1 MFDYIDRL
9 LRANGYAPHGYCLL
23 WQPELIWTHVLAD
36 ALIAAAYFSI
46 PVALVFFVRTRKD
59 VVFGWVF
66 WCFAL
71 FIMACGS
78 THIMSIWTLWHSDY
92 GLEALVKV
100 ATAAISVAT
109 AIALWPLLPKAL
121 AIPSP
126 QQLALANDELAARVS
141 ERDVAIEQLQ
151 AEILERQR
159 AEDALRQAQKMDAV
173 GQLTGGIAHD
183 FNNLLQVMAGSL
195 DLIRRNAESPDR
207 VSRFAA
213 NGLQA
218 AERATKLTGQLLAF
232 SRTQKLELQSVLVEP
247 LIVNMQDL
255 LARTLGPGVL
265 IETDLDGENMVA
277 ADPNQLEL
285 AILNLAINARDA
297 MPEGGQLKI
306 STARVNV
313 TDEVEVEAGD
323 YLQISVTDT
332 GTGMMPEVLARAA
345 EPFFTTKEVGK
356 GTGLGLSTVYGI
368 ARQSG
373 GTVRLESE
381 PGEGTI
387 VNLLLRRL
395 PAPAMDAP
403 TNLNDDWPER
413 GKYVRP
419 ATILVVDDD
428 DEVRTNLTDSLTAL
442 GHQVIAAADG
452 KAALAALQAREP
464 DLMLLDFAMPGMN
477 GAEVARRV
485 RERWP
490 VLPIVFAS
498 GYADTAALEAAIG
511 RNTPMLRKPFT
522 IDQLSRILSR
532 ELGRAA

>member
-1 MFDYIDRL
+1 MLDYLDML

-23 WQPELIWTHVLAD
+23 WQPGLIWTHVISD

-46 PVALVFFVRTRKD
+46 PVALVVFVRTRKD

-92 GLEALVKV
+92 GVEALVKV

-126 QQLALANDELAARVS
+126 QQLELANHALAARVS
-141 ERDVAIEQLQ
+141 ERDVAIERLQ
-151 AEILERQR
+151 DEILERQR
-159 AEDALRQAQKMDAV
+159 AEDTLRQAQKMDAV

-195 DLIRRNAESPDR
+195 DLIRRNAENPER
-207 VSRFAA
+207 VSRFAD

-255 LARTLGPGVL
+255 LARTLGPGIL

-306 STARVNV
+306 STARVSV
-313 TDEVEVEAGD
+313 TDDIEVEAGD
-323 YLQISVTDT
+323 YLQISVMDA
-332 GTGMMPEVLARAA
+332 GAGMTAEVLARAA
-345 EPFFTTKEVGK
+345 EPFFTTKGVGK

-373 GTVRLESE
+373 GTVRLESALE
-381 PGEGTI
+381 KGTT
-387 VNLLLRRL
+387 VNLLLRCL
-395 PAPAMDAP
+395 PAAVIDVPS
-403 TNLNDDWPER
+403 NSNDDWRDQED
-413 GKYVRP
+413 VEP

-428 DEVRTNLTDSLTAL
+428 DQVRTSLTDSLIAL
-442 GHQVIAAADG
+442 GHRVITAADG
-452 KAALAALQAREP
+452 KDALAALQVSEP

-477 GAEVARRV
+477 GAEVAKRV

-511 RNTPMLRKPFT
+511 PDTPMLRKPFT
-522 IDQLSRILSR
+522 VNQLSRILSR
-532 ELGRAA
+532 ELRRAA

>member
-1 MFDYIDRL
+1 MLDYLDQL

-23 WQPELIWTHVLAD
+23 WQPELIWTHVISD

-46 PVALVFFVRTRKD
+46 PVALVVFVRTRKD

-71 FIMACGS
+71 FILACGS
-78 THIMSIWTLWHSDY
+78 THIMSIWTLWNSDY
-92 GLEALVKV
+92 GLEALVKL

-121 AIPSP
+121 AIPAP
-126 QQLALANDELAARVS
+126 QQLKFANEALAARVS
-141 ERDVAIEQLQ
+141 ERDLAIEQLQ
-151 AEILERQR
+151 AEIVERQR
-159 AEDALRQAQKMDAV
+159 AEDRLRQAQKMDAV

-183 FNNLLQVMAGSL
+183 FNNLLQVMTGSL
-195 DLIRRNAESPDR
+195 DLIRRSAENPER
-207 VSRFAA
+207 VSRFAD

-232 SRTQKLELQSVLVEP
+232 SRTQKLELQPVMVEP
-247 LIVNMQDL
+247 LIVNMLAL
-255 LARTLGPGVL
+255 LERTLGPAIL

-285 AILNLAINARDA
+285 AVLNLAINGRDA
-297 MPEGGQLKI
+297 MPEGGRLRI

-313 TDEVEVEAGD
+313 TDDIEVEAGD

-332 GTGMMPEVLARAA
+332 GAGMTPEVLARAA
-345 EPFFTTKEVGK
+345 EPFFTTKGVGK

-373 GTVRLESE
+373 GTMRLESE
-381 PGEGTI
+381 LEKGTT

-395 PAPAMDAP
+395 AAPSISAP
-403 TNLNDDWPER
+403 GDPEEEWPE
-413 GKYVRP
+413 YDDVRR

-428 DEVRTNLTDSLTAL
+428 DHVRTSLTDSLTAL
-442 GHQVIAAADG
+442 GHRVITAADG
-452 KAALAALQAREP
+452 KDALAALQAGEP

-477 GAEVARRV
+477 GAEVAKRA

-498 GYADTAALEAAIG
+498 GYADTAALEAVIG
-511 RNTPMLRKPFT
+511 PDTPMLRKPFT
-522 IDQLSRILSR
+522 VNQLSRILSR
-532 ELGRAA
+532 ELRRAA